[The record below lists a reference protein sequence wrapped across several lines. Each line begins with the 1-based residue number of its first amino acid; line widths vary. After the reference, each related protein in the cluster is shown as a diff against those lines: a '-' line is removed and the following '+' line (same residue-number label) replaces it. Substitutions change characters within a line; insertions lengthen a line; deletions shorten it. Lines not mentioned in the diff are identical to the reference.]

1 MDIDKEL
8 LKGSTQTLVLTLIQK
23 QPMYGYEII
32 KKLEEKSSGI
42 FKFKEG
48 TLYPILHGLEA
59 MGIIESF
66 WNKGDNG
73 RNRKYYRITKK
84 GNGYLKEKKEEW
96 STFRVAV
103 DNILWEAVLW
113 E

>member
-42 FKFKEG
+42 FNFKEG

-59 MGIIESF
+59 RGIIESL
-66 WNKGDNG
+66 WVKGDNG

-96 STFRVAV
+96 FTFRVAV